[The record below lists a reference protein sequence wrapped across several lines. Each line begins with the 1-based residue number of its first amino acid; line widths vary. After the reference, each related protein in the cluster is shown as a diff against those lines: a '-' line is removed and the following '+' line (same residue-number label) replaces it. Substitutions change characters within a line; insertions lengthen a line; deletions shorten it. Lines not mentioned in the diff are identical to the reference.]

1 MQIIIDMVTEIIL
14 NKDLKNL
21 KEKYGLSDEMLDEIV
36 KETHNVIIKMKNKNI
51 T

>member
-1 MQIIIDMVTEIIL
+1 MVTEIIL

-21 KEKYGLSDEMLDEIV
+21 KEKYGLSDEMLDEII
-36 KETHNVIIKMKNKNI
+36 KETYNVIIKMKNKNI